1 MVSNWSAPKAR
12 VMMRSTNK
20 NKKNMGLEYLGYLEY
35 AFWNSILPLII
46 GIAIGIITTVL
57 FA

>member
-1 MVSNWSAPKAR
+1 
-12 VMMRSTNK
+12 MRSTNK